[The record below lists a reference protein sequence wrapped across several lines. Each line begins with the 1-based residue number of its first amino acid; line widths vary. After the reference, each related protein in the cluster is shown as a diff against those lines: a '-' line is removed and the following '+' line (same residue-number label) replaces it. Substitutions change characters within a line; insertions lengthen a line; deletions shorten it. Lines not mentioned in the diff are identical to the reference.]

1 MNLEVVGDSEEGGAQ
16 VCIQE
21 AQILLRGAELESE
34 RKLEGNILERK
45 THGLGVQYPLVQIL
59 APWLT
64 EVSS

>member
-34 RKLEGNILERK
+34 RKLEGNIL
-45 THGLGVQYPLVQIL
+45 
-59 APWLT
+59 
-64 EVSS
+64 